1 MCLKVTN
8 EIGSFQFKLVP
19 SAWCVISLV
28 ISIHMIFLHLA
39 YVDDQPEIDSKYNIA
54 RLLRGVHGLRTL
66 CIANSSPTVDLY
78 LMGVVVNLSQAGPES
93 RSCRYRCI

>member
-1 MCLKVTN
+1 MLKVMCLKVTN

-19 SAWCVISLV
+19 SAWCEISLV

-39 YVDDQPEIDSKYNIA
+39 YVDNQPEIDCKYNIA

-66 CIANSSPTVDLY
+66 YIANSSP
-78 LMGVVVNLSQAGPES
+78 
-93 RSCRYRCI
+93 RSLFDGCGCEPIANVI